1 MNKKFSTLTG
11 CLAFGAALSTAVAA
25 GPVNSANGHYEF
37 RKANVMAAQTST
49 PTNTIDAQKWYQLRV
64 YNPATKQYGYLV
76 QTRDLETG
84 RVWLRVVYTWEDEHV
99 IDRVPLLPS
108 LWRIDYDNDDNLSG
122 GGFRFINKETN
133 AALMFDQTFA
143 VNAKGETPSKELS
156 YTMVNGCVARWA
168 WYQGDTQT
176 SNFELLEPYA
186 YFNNEKDSV
195 MYMKA
200 DADGFVSSYKD
211 VDENVLANGKVIS
224 SLNALQIKPVL
235 ADGIILDDYAFNS
248 MIDYNKPSM
257 DQYGRFKFYEPD
269 GKLIDPTDK
278 KGFVAHAMK
287 ADMNYQAELDRNAI
301 SNFYIQ
307 EMISLGVN
315 IADMPQYENYTN
327 QLAESLEKQ
336 DATKKELANENN
348 KLDIV
353 RTLLASKK
361 QQKNDWSIKE
371 SERKA
376 AFTPAYERVQA
387 VATELNELVTT
398 WANDENKTKE
408 EGWDAAK
415 KEYDAAWTAYSEALT
430 DKGQFDCLDY
440 TAIADA
446 AADVYTNAKELVANL
461 ADDGSRGDAW
471 WNFNPSNADATAELK
486 DQDLWNA
493 QLEAVRPYGEAASEL
508 AEATAAVKGLKA
520 DKKEVEGTI
529 ESLNGDLQTLDN
541 EIAALQEKI
550 ASIDGGNEKTDYLT
564 GDTHTFL
571 RLKYIENTDDL
582 SKNKQYLMVDTA
594 YWQTDENKTVNPKD
608 GDLDIINS
616 TPDADD
622 NYAIAARYYFQ
633 LTYYPSQDSIVVEPL
648 NASDMSETDAKSGVA
663 FKDSKA
669 GKQFIYDDDI
679 NDEASQVSNTWTSKN
694 EDQIVVR
701 LKELNTSDWCL
712 TATSTDIEFPL
723 NARIGFDNPYDYL
736 VRTTLN
742 PGLYFIQ
749 STNNNGKYLVANLNG
764 NLMYDMPNSD
774 QNYNWMPSTMFVVE
788 KQGCE
793 GGDLIEVRNREYG
806 VDRTTAFEGQLYAEL
821 DENGEPTGNVFTI
834 NAQDYWMAPSPELDT
849 KYNKVY
855 VKDTYKFIPVT
866 SEYALTNPHHG
877 YKYLNADDLAYNE
890 YAFRYNRYNA
900 ESEYM
905 NVGEGDFLFASEG
918 DNSYYELGTSY
929 YAPGYTNGKRNQYAI
944 AEDEFGYGAGVKYGK
959 DGKTLPQLVRQAY
972 TLKVKDVNLVDN
984 DTTYVGINNAKGEKD
999 YFVARG
1005 ISDILDNGLAG
1016 MGAFY
1021 LKIDQYNAEGDT
1033 CYALINTL
1041 NKGYAT
1047 HFENGYQRANVL
1059 STGNVAEEDLDNTQ
1073 EDNIDAFA
1081 LTTNNRPLYRSIEG
1095 NTVSFFR
1102 TVGGVDQKL
1111 FEDATNQTGASVV
1124 KEGFGYLGLA
1134 QEQMTT
1140 NGTEAWTV
1148 DAWVTSNARMPQ
1160 YMFAL
1165 EMDSVADG
1173 YWCENNTHGYFA
1185 TKEEADDADENH
1197 YVFYNGYT
1205 EGRYLVNL
1213 ADSVVEGSQAY
1224 HNADQYTFNGRAV
1237 RLGFVEGVHMY
1248 ITADEA
1254 KEINNFLGT
1263 EIKAGEYFFT
1273 PINGKTLAD
1282 LKDENGYIIPKELF
1296 NEDNVKMNATAE
1308 KATHND
1314 WTFSLRL
1321 MNDDIE
1327 NFFIESN
1334 LDGVSSI
1341 GSMTGAWI
1349 KIDNN
1354 CPVLNYISG
1363 NHQTIT
1369 AEDLTPDNVT
1379 DGQLFSLTASN
1390 TDDPT
1395 ANDEI
1400 STSEV
1405 TVIAGN
1411 GQITINGAAGKK
1423 VVVSNI
1429 LGQVV
1434 ANTVLTSDN
1443 ATIAAPQGVVVVAV
1457 EGEEAVKAIV
1467 K

>member
-37 RKANVMAAQTST
+37 RNANVPASAASSGVQK
-49 PTNTIDAQKWYQLRV
+49 IDAEKWYQLKAYVNGEERGV
-64 YNPATKQYGYLV
+64 LV
-76 QTRDLETG
+76 HFRDFNTG
-84 RVWLRVVYTWEDEHV
+84 EVRLRVVPADQA
-99 IDRVPLLPS
+99 PLLPS
-108 LWRIDYDNDDNLSG
+108 LWHIDYGNTDGLSG
-122 GGFRFINKETN
+122 GKYRFINKETN
-133 AALMFDQTFA
+133 TALMYDNTFA
-143 VNAKGETPSKELS
+143 YKTDKTGTEVSSDPTLS
-156 YTMVNGCVARWA
+156 DVMVDGCVTRWA
-168 WYQGDTQT
+168 WYQGNSQKVD
-176 SNFELLEPYA
+176 FEKTAPYA
-186 YFNNEKDSV
+186 YFNSEKDSV
-195 MYMKA
+195 MIMRT
-200 DADGFVSSYKD
+200 DAAGFVSAYKD
-211 VDENVLANGKVIS
+211 VDENILANTDVVYS
-224 SLNALQIKPVL
+224 QALQIKPVL
-235 ADGIILDDYAFNS
+235 PGSIVLNSYAFNT
-248 MIDYNKPSM
+248 MIDYNKQSVI
-257 DQYGRFKFYEPD
+257 DEGKSFGAFRFYEPN
-269 GKLIDPTDK
+269 GKLLNPNTVNPDEKAFEGEAMKKAMYYEAQDGDVEAQYIQDFFAYAVKDLEGVENPEGYALLVQAVKDAESDVDGANSSIDAINYYLSTWENTK
-278 KGFVAHAMK
+278 KGFENQVIKWEALKKDKEDAYNAVSTK
-287 ADMNYQAELDRNAI
+287 AEEL
-301 SNFYIQ
+301 
-307 EMISLGVN
+307 
-315 IADMPQYENYTN
+315 IA
-327 QLAESLEKQ
+327 A
-336 DATKKELANENN
+336 
-348 KLDIV
+348 
-353 RTLLASKK
+353 
-361 QQKNDWSIKE
+361 IKE
-371 SERKA
+371 QKTVWDNFSEGKNGPDEWVAGKLEGYDEVSKEYETALA
-376 AFTPAYERVQA
+376 AYDKA
-387 VATELNELVTT
+387 VADKDYSEIAAKAKEVYTLAGRLINTYVNGNYGDFQEAKNEFAALEDLTEDEIEIAKAYDEAVTELEFANGEITNAETKIAEYESDLET
-398 WANDENKTKE
+398 WQGKL
-408 EGWDAAK
+408 
-415 KEYDAAWTAYSEALT
+415 SEAEKALE
-430 DKGQFDCLDY
+430 
-440 TAIADA
+440 A
-446 AADVYTNAKELVANL
+446 ANL
-461 ADDGSRGDAW
+461 ALEKATTAW
-471 WNFNPSNADATAELK
+471 
-486 DQDLWNA
+486 
-493 QLEAVRPYGEAASEL
+493 
-508 AEATAAVKGLKA
+508 
-520 DKKEVEGTI
+520 
-529 ESLNGDLQTLDN
+529 
-541 EIAALQEKI
+541 
-550 ASIDGGNEKTDYLT
+550 EKTSYLLSNK
-564 GDTHTFL
+564 FM
-571 RLKYIENTDDL
+571 RLKYIENADDMT
-582 SKNKQYLMVDTA
+582 KNETYLMADSA
-594 YWQTDENKTVNPKD
+594 YWQEGTNPA
-608 GDLDIINS
+608 
-616 TPDADD
+616 DADLLIRNMKPEAD
-622 NYAIAARYYFQ
+622 DHLMITARYFFK
-633 LTYYPSQDSIVVEPL
+633 LTYHPAQDSIVVEPL
-648 NASDMSETDAKSGVA
+648 NASDMSDEDAKAGTY
-663 FKDSKA
+663 FKDSYA
-669 GKQFIYDDDI
+669 GKHFVYGTDI
-679 NDEASQVSNTWTSKN
+679 DSKATQASNSWTSTNKT
-694 EDQIVVR
+694 QIVAR
-701 LKELNTSDWCL
+701 LKYLNSSKWCL
-712 TATSTDIEFPL
+712 TASTIDNKFPL
-723 NARIGFDNPYDYL
+723 NARIGFNNPYDYL

-764 NLMYDMPNSD
+764 NLMYDMPNDD
-774 QNYNWMPSTMFVVE
+774 QNYDWMPSTMFVVE
-788 KQGCE
+788 KQGCD

-806 VDRTTAFEGQLYAEL
+806 VDWTTAFEGQLYAEL
-821 DENGEPTGNVFTI
+821 DENGKPTGNVFTI

-849 KYNKVY
+849 EYNKVY

-890 YAFRYNRYNA
+890 YALRYNRYNA

-929 YAPGYTNGKRNQYAI
+929 YAPGYTNGVRNQYVI
-944 AEDEFGYGAGVKYGK
+944 AENEFGYGAGVIDANSGK
-959 DGKTLPQLVRQAY
+959 ELPQLVRQAY

-1005 ISDILDNGLAG
+1005 ISDILDNSLAG

-1165 EMDSVADG
+1165 EMDSVKDG
-1173 YWCENNTHGYFA
+1173 YWCENNTHGYFES
-1185 TKEEADDADENH
+1185 KEAADAADENH

-1213 ADSVVEGSQAY
+1213 ADSIVEGSQAY

-1248 ITADEA
+1248 ITAEEA
-1254 KEINNFLGT
+1254 DSISDFLGKEIN
-1263 EIKAGEYFFT
+1263 AGEYFFT

-1282 LKDENGYIIPKELF
+1282 LKEGDYIVPERLF
-1296 NEDNVKMNATAE
+1296 NEDNTKMNATAAG
-1308 KATHND
+1308 ATHND

-1349 KIDNN
+1349 KIDDN

-1369 AEDLTPDNVT
+1369 ADNLTPDNVT

-1400 STSEV
+1400 TASSV
-1405 TVIAGN
+1405 TVIAGA

>member
-1 MNKKFSTLTG
+1 
-11 CLAFGAALSTAVAA
+11 
-25 GPVNSANGHYEF
+25 
-37 RKANVMAAQTST
+37 
-49 PTNTIDAQKWYQLRV
+49 
-64 YNPATKQYGYLV
+64 
-76 QTRDLETG
+76 
-84 RVWLRVVYTWEDEHV
+84 
-99 IDRVPLLPS
+99 
-108 LWRIDYDNDDNLSG
+108 
-122 GGFRFINKETN
+122 
-133 AALMFDQTFA
+133 
-143 VNAKGETPSKELS
+143 
-156 YTMVNGCVARWA
+156 
-168 WYQGDTQT
+168 
-176 SNFELLEPYA
+176 
-186 YFNNEKDSV
+186 
-195 MYMKA
+195 MK
-200 DADGFVSSYKD
+200 Y
-211 VDENVLANGKVIS
+211 
-224 SLNALQIKPVL
+224 
-235 ADGIILDDYAFNS
+235 
-248 MIDYNKPSM
+248 
-257 DQYGRFKFYEPD
+257 
-269 GKLIDPTDK
+269 
-278 KGFVAHAMK
+278 
-287 ADMNYQAELDRNAI
+287 
-301 SNFYIQ
+301 
-307 EMISLGVN
+307 
-315 IADMPQYENYTN
+315 
-327 QLAESLEKQ
+327 
-336 DATKKELANENN
+336 
-348 KLDIV
+348 
-353 RTLLASKK
+353 
-361 QQKNDWSIKE
+361 
-371 SERKA
+371 
-376 AFTPAYERVQA
+376 
-387 VATELNELVTT
+387 
-398 WANDENKTKE
+398 
-408 EGWDAAK
+408 
-415 KEYDAAWTAYSEALT
+415 
-430 DKGQFDCLDY
+430 
-440 TAIADA
+440 
-446 AADVYTNAKELVANL
+446 
-461 ADDGSRGDAW
+461 
-471 WNFNPSNADATAELK
+471 
-486 DQDLWNA
+486 
-493 QLEAVRPYGEAASEL
+493 
-508 AEATAAVKGLKA
+508 
-520 DKKEVEGTI
+520 
-529 ESLNGDLQTLDN
+529 
-541 EIAALQEKI
+541 
-550 ASIDGGNEKTDYLT
+550 
-564 GDTHTFL
+564 
-571 RLKYIENTDDL
+571 
-582 SKNKQYLMVDTA
+582 
-594 YWQTDENKTVNPKD
+594 
-608 GDLDIINS
+608 
-616 TPDADD
+616 
-622 NYAIAARYYFQ
+622 
-633 LTYYPSQDSIVVEPL
+633 
-648 NASDMSETDAKSGVA
+648 
-663 FKDSKA
+663 
-669 GKQFIYDDDI
+669 
-679 NDEASQVSNTWTSKN
+679 
-694 EDQIVVR
+694 
-701 LKELNTSDWCL
+701 LNTSEWCL
-712 TATSTDIEFPL
+712 TATYTDIEFPL

-749 STNNNGKYLVANLNG
+749 STNNNGKYLVANLKG

-774 QNYNWMPSTMFVVE
+774 QNYDWMPSTMFVVE

-806 VDRTTAFEGQLYAEL
+806 VDWITAFEGQLYAEL

-834 NAQDYWMAPSPELDT
+834 NAQDYWRAPSPELDT

-877 YKYLNADDLAYNE
+877 YKYLNADELDYNE
-890 YAFRYNRYNA
+890 YALRYNRYNA
-900 ESEYM
+900 EGEYM
-905 NVGEGDFLFASEG
+905 NVGEGDYLFASEG
-918 DNSYYELGTSY
+918 DNTYYELDPFY
-929 YAPGYTNGKRNQYAI
+929 YTTNNGKRVENALTDQ
-944 AEDEFGYGAGVKYGK
+944 EFGYGAGVIDVNSGK
-959 DGKTLPQLVRQAY
+959 ELPQLVRRAY
-972 TLKVKDVNLVDN
+972 SLKVKDVNLVDN
-984 DTTYVGINNAKGEKD
+984 DTTYVGINNAMGEKD
-999 YFVARG
+999 YFVAKG

-1021 LKIDQYNAEGDT
+1021 LKIDQFDAEDDT

-1047 HFENGYQRANVL
+1047 HFDNGYQRANVL

-1081 LTTNNRPLYRSIEG
+1081 LVTNDRPLYRSIEG

-1124 KEGFGYLGLA
+1124 KEDFGYLGLA

-1165 EMDSVADG
+1165 EMDSVKDG
-1173 YWCENNTHGYFA
+1173 YWCENNTHGYFES
-1185 TKEEADDADENH
+1185 KEAADAADENH

-1205 EGRYLVNL
+1205 EGRFLVNL

-1369 AEDLTPDNVT
+1369 AEDLTPDTVT

-1400 STSEV
+1400 TASSV

>member
-11 CLAFGAALSTAVAA
+11 CLVFGAALSTAVAA
-25 GPVNSANGHYEF
+25 GPVVNSANGHYEF
-37 RKANVMAAQTST
+37 RRANVFAAPTVT
-49 PTNTIDAQKWYQLRV
+49 PTKAIDAQKWYQLKA
-64 YNPATKQYGYLV
+64 YDPNTQKEGILV
-76 QTRDLETG
+76 HSRDLETG
-84 RVWLRVVYTWEDEHV
+84 EVFLRIIYTDEPCA
-99 IDRVPLLPS
+99 DQVPLNPS
-108 LWRIDYDNDDNLSG
+108 LWRIDYDNDDALSG
-122 GGFRFINKETN
+122 GGFRFINKETGTY
-133 AALMFDQTFA
+133 LMYDQTFA
-143 VNAKGETPSKELS
+143 RNAKDETQNPLAH
-156 YTMVNGCVARWA
+156 TMVNGCVARWA

-176 SNFELLEPYA
+176 SDFELLEPYA

-195 MYMKA
+195 MIMKA
-200 DADGFVSSYKD
+200 DNDGFIYAYKD
-211 VDENVLANGKVIS
+211 VDENVLANGKVVTAQ
-224 SLNALQIKPVL
+224 NALQVQPVL
-235 ADGIILDDYAFNS
+235 ADAIILDDYDFNS
-248 MIDYNKPSM
+248 MIDFNKPSM

-278 KGFVAHAMK
+278 EGFVAHAML
-287 ADMNYQAELDRNAI
+287 ASMNYEAQYGDTEWDAI
-301 SNFYIQ
+301 NNFWLQ
-307 EMISLGVN
+307 EIKALGV
-315 IADMPQYENYTN
+315 DVDGLNYQ
-327 QLAESLEKQ
+327 QLFEKIEVLK
-336 DATKKELANENN
+336 AH
-348 KLDIV
+348 
-353 RTLLASKK
+353 
-361 QQKNDWSIKE
+361 
-371 SERKA
+371 RK
-376 AFTPAYERVQA
+376 
-387 VATELNELVTT
+387 
-398 WANDENKTKE
+398 
-408 EGWDAAK
+408 AK
-415 KEYDAAWTAYSEALT
+415 KEEIRENQADLGEKETKLKSLENDIAYATGQMAALKNDFDESFARVQSLVEEIHAIKELCDNVGSNQKNEETYAVVAAEYDAIYVEYEEAISENNYAGLVNVVKALHAQAAEVVNQISGNGQRIHKPFEALT
-430 DKGQFDCLDY
+430 SI
-440 TAIADA
+440 TADEERVLSTYGHAYAMNEDAKAKVTTLESEISALESKIEGLNGELQTIKDELA
-446 AADVYTNAKELVANL
+446 AAQNTFEVAT
-461 ADDGSRGDAW
+461 DAR
-471 WNFNPSNADATAELK
+471 K
-486 DQDLWNA
+486 
-493 QLEAVRPYGEAASEL
+493 
-508 AEATAAVKGLKA
+508 
-520 DKKEVEGTI
+520 
-529 ESLNGDLQTLDN
+529 
-541 EIAALQEKI
+541 
-550 ASIDGGNEKTDYLT
+550 KTDYLLDP
-564 GDTHTFL
+564 DTKFM
-571 RLKYIENTDDL
+571 RLKYIEDTENL
-582 SKNKQYLMVDTA
+582 ANNKKYLMVGTS
-594 YWQTDENKTVNPKD
+594 YWQNTVNPED
-608 GDLDIINS
+608 GDLDIINNE
-616 TPDADD
+616 PKADD
-622 NYAIAARYYFQ
+622 PYAIAARYYFQ

-648 NASDMSETDAKSGVA
+648 NASDMSEAEAAAGMD
-663 FKDSKA
+663 FMDSYA
-669 GKQFIYDDDI
+669 AQRFVYSSDI
-679 NDEASQVSNTWTSKN
+679 DTKASQASNSWTSTENK
-694 EDQIVVR
+694 EIAVR
-701 LKELNTSDWCL
+701 LKYLHTSEWCL
-712 TATSTDIEFPL
+712 TATYTDIEFPL

-736 VRTTLN
+736 VRTTLES
-742 PGLYFIQ
+742 GLYFIQ
-749 STNNNGKYLVANLNG
+749 STNNNGKYLVANLKG
-764 NLMYDMPNSD
+764 DLMYDVENGD
-774 QNYNWMPSTMFVVE
+774 QDYDWMPSTMFVVE

-793 GGDLIEVRNREYG
+793 GGDRIEVRNREYG
-806 VDRTTAFEGQLYAEL
+806 VDWTTAFEGQLYAEL

-834 NAQDYWMAPSPELDT
+834 NARDYWMAPSPELDT
-849 KYNKVY
+849 EYNQVY

-877 YKYLNADDLAYNE
+877 YKYLNADELDYNE
-890 YAFRYNRYNA
+890 YALRYNRYNA
-900 ESEYM
+900 EGEYM
-905 NVGEGDFLFASEG
+905 NVGEGDYLFASEG
-918 DNSYYELGTSY
+918 DNTYYELDPFY
-929 YAPGYTNGKRNQYAI
+929 YTTKDGKRVENALTDQ
-944 AEDEFGYGAGVKYGK
+944 EFGYGAGVIDANSGK
-959 DGKTLPQLVRQAY
+959 ELPQLVRRAY
-972 TLKVKDVNLVDN
+972 SLKVKDVNLVDN
-984 DTTYVGINNAKGEKD
+984 DTTYVGINNAMGEKD
-999 YFVARG
+999 YFVAKG

-1021 LKIDQYNAEGDT
+1021 LKIDQFDAEGDT

-1041 NKGYAT
+1041 NKGYVP
-1047 HFENGYQRANVL
+1047 HFDNGYQRANVL

-1165 EMDSVADG
+1165 EMDSVKDG
-1173 YWCENNTHGYFA
+1173 YWCENNTHGYFES
-1185 TKEEADDADENH
+1185 KEAADAADENH

-1205 EGRYLVNL
+1205 EGRFLVNL

-1248 ITADEA
+1248 ITAAEA
-1254 KEINNFLGT
+1254 EEINDFLGT
-1263 EIKAGEYFFT
+1263 EIKAGEYFIT

-1400 STSEV
+1400 TASSV

>member
-37 RKANVMAAQTST
+37 RKANVFAA
-49 PTNTIDAQKWYQLRV
+49 PTVTETKAIDAQKWYQLKA
-64 YNPATKQYGYLV
+64 YDPEAQKEGILV
-76 QTRDLETG
+76 HSRDLETG
-84 RVWLRVVYTWEDEHV
+84 EVSLRIIYTDEACA
-99 IDRVPLLPS
+99 DQVPLNPS
-108 LWRIDYDNDDNLSG
+108 LWRIDYDNDDALSG
-122 GGFRFINKETN
+122 GGFRFVNKETGTY
-133 AALMFDQTFA
+133 LMYDQTFA
-143 VNAKGETPSKELS
+143 YNAKGETKNPVLAH
-156 YTMVNGCVARWA
+156 TMVNGCVARWA

-176 SNFELLEPYA
+176 ENFTLLEPYA

-195 MYMKA
+195 MIMKA
-200 DADGFVSSYKD
+200 NDEGFIYAYKD
-211 VDENVLANGKVIS
+211 VDENVLANGKVITS
-224 SLNALQIKPVL
+224 QKALQIQPVL
-235 ADGIILDDYAFNS
+235 ADAIILDDYDFNS
-248 MIDYNKPSM
+248 MIDFNKPSM

-278 KGFVAHAMK
+278 EGLVAHAML
-287 ADMNYQAELDRNAI
+287 ASMNYEAQYGQTEYDAI
-301 SNFYIQ
+301 NNFWLQ
-307 EMISLGVN
+307 EIKALGVDVEGLN
-315 IADMPQYENYTN
+315 YQQLFEKIEELKAHRKAKREELRENQAVLGEKETALQTQENKKNYWTGKKEVIIEDFEAAYANVQPMIDAIAKNVNYWETSGYKKGDSYDEVYAQYTASVEAYNKALDAKDKWGSLDYADIVTKAMAVQSN
-327 QLAESLEKQ
+327 VIELASALSTSESPGKNNAFYHMQKEDDQYYVKVLTDSEVETIESYGEIAKGLAKATGKVKNLTTEIDGLEAKVEDLQNELRTIKDQLAEVQKAYDITT
-336 DATKKELANENN
+336 DARA
-348 KLDIV
+348 
-353 RTLLASKK
+353 
-361 QQKNDWSIKE
+361 
-371 SERKA
+371 
-376 AFTPAYERVQA
+376 
-387 VATELNELVTT
+387 
-398 WANDENKTKE
+398 
-408 EGWDAAK
+408 
-415 KEYDAAWTAYSEALT
+415 
-430 DKGQFDCLDY
+430 
-440 TAIADA
+440 
-446 AADVYTNAKELVANL
+446 
-461 ADDGSRGDAW
+461 
-471 WNFNPSNADATAELK
+471 
-486 DQDLWNA
+486 
-493 QLEAVRPYGEAASEL
+493 
-508 AEATAAVKGLKA
+508 
-520 DKKEVEGTI
+520 
-529 ESLNGDLQTLDN
+529 
-541 EIAALQEKI
+541 
-550 ASIDGGNEKTDYLT
+550 KTDYLLDP
-564 GDTHTFL
+564 DTKFM
-571 RLKYIENTDDL
+571 RLKYIEDKDDL
-582 SKNKQYLMVDTA
+582 TKNTKYLMVGTT
-594 YWQTDENKTVNPKD
+594 YWQNTVNPED
-608 GDLDIINS
+608 GDLDLINNEPE
-616 TPDADD
+616 TTDP
-622 NYAIAARYYFQ
+622 YAIAARYYFQ

-648 NASDMSETDAKSGVA
+648 NASDMSEAEAAAGIDFMDSYAAKRFVYS
-663 FKDSKA
+663 S
-669 GKQFIYDDDI
+669 DI
-679 NDEASQVSNTWTSKN
+679 DTKASQASNSWTSTENK
-694 EDQIVVR
+694 QIAVR
-701 LKELNTSDWCL
+701 LKYLHTSEWCL
-712 TATSTDIEFPL
+712 TATYTDIEFPL

-806 VDRTTAFEGQLYAEL
+806 VDWTTAFEGQLYAEL

-849 KYNKVY
+849 EYNKVY

-890 YAFRYNRYNA
+890 YALRYNRYNA

-929 YAPGYTNGKRNQYAI
+929 YAPGYTNGVRNQYVI
-944 AEDEFGYGAGVKYGK
+944 AENEFGYGAGVIDANSGK
-959 DGKTLPQLVRQAY
+959 ELPQLVRQAY

-1047 HFENGYQRANVL
+1047 HFDNGYQRANVL

-1095 NTVSFFR
+1095 DEVSFFR

-1165 EMDSVADG
+1165 EMDSVKDG
-1173 YWCENNTHGYFA
+1173 YWCENNTHGYFES
-1185 TKEEADDADENH
+1185 KEAADAADENH

-1205 EGRYLVNL
+1205 EGRFLVNL

-1248 ITADEA
+1248 ITAAEA
-1254 KEINNFLGT
+1254 EEINDFLGT
-1263 EIKAGEYFFT
+1263 EIKAGEYFIT

-1400 STSEV
+1400 TASSV